1 MTEQQVPETLS
12 VAEHEHGRPRPGPWA
27 RVRQAH
33 AVLLPLAAIVA
44 LVSYFTAVNP
54 LFLSVDNALNIG
66 RQSSVLLLVAL
77 AETIIILIGSI
88 DLSVGSIVTLV
99 GILSASAAN
108 KFGWFA
114 GALVGIGIGAVVGLV
129 NGTLLTRLKVPSFL
143 VTLGMLSILSGVAN
157 QISQG
162 ESILLDSPVLSNI
175 VNHAVLA
182 GVPNVIW
189 IALVATGL
197 LTLVAFRTRFGRY
210 LFALGGGEIVAANAG
225 VPITAY
231 KLAAFVASGTICG
244 LAGIVLTGQVGA
256 GTPTAGGGLL
266 LDSIAAVVMGGTAL
280 SGGIGGPH
288 RTLLGVLVIA
298 LLGNGMD
305 VTEVN
310 NFTQDMVK
318 GAVIILAV
326 SLTIDREKYTF
337 IK

>member
-1 MTEQQVPETLS
+1 MERQTPDMPSIAEPEP
-12 VAEHEHGRPRPGPWA
+12 GRTSWRRMREA
-27 RVRQAH
+27 K
-33 AVLLPLAAIVA
+33 AVLLPLIAIAALIA
-44 LVSYFTAVNP
+44 YFTVVNP
-54 LFLSVDNALNIG
+54 LFLSVGNALNIG

-77 AETIIILIGSI
+77 AETIVILIGSI

-99 GILSASAAN
+99 GILGASAAN
-108 KFGWFA
+108 HFGSLV
-114 GALVGIGIGAVVGLV
+114 GVVVGIGIGAAVGFV
-129 NGTLLTRLKVPSFL
+129 NGTLLTRLMVPSFL

-162 ESILLDSPVLSNI
+162 ESILLDSPVLPNL
-175 VNHAVLA
+175 VNHAVVA

-189 IALVATGL
+189 IALIATGL
-197 LTLVAFRTRFGRY
+197 LSLVAFRTRFGRY

-225 VPITAY
+225 VPITTY
-231 KLAAFVASGTICG
+231 KVMAFVASGAICG
-244 LAGIVLTGQVGA
+244 LAGVVLTGQVGA

-280 SGGIGGPH
+280 SGGVGGPH

-310 NFTQDMVK
+310 NFAQDMVK

-326 SLTIDREKYTF
+326 SLTIDRKKYTF